1 MAFGTEIAGR
11 VTRSGLGLLDGLAG
25 SAAMAGTDPAGSGW
39 AAAYDDAAA
48 MTVGVTQ
55 DVANGCYQ
63 LAALLQQTGFNY
75 GRAESWSTP
84 GLIQA
89 VPDHVAYASCA
100 AVLGAAPSAA
110 GGSSPV
116 PSGWWLV
123 EHAVGYVWPGGHQDK
138 LRSAAA
144 AWSAAAL
151 SIGEATLYVQDA
163 LECIASQVSP
173 EVDDAMTA
181 CRAMDQHLWDLVA
194 GYRAMAGA
202 CSDFAS
208 HIDQAHSDVEH
219 ELLSL
224 LEWSAGIQL
233 AGGGLAYYTFG
244 LSELG
249 AQGAQAARVGA
260 AVLKVRGIIVAFIKM
275 IGVLS
280 ETITAASARIVEV
293 SRNLKGLLGA
303 RISVATAEEVGQ
315 LPAVLTTA
323 EKLAQ
328 DHLVAVAKAA
338 KTPKMTMSRHQIEK
352 KFKHAG
358 DFGVRGAKGA
368 SGYKEFADTIERFIN
383 DPATIRVFGTYRK
396 QPAVLSYNTSTRLVV
411 AQWPDGEFICGW
423 HMSEE
428 QMRNVIERRS
438 LGGG

>member
-1 MAFGTEIAGR
+1 
-11 VTRSGLGLLDGLAG
+11 
-25 SAAMAGTDPAGSGW
+25 MAGTDPAGSGW

-48 MTVGVTQ
+48 VTVGVTQ

-89 VPDHVAYASCA
+89 VPDQVAYASCST
-100 AVLGAAPSAA
+100 VLGAPPSAA

-138 LRSAAA
+138 LRAAAA

-163 LECIASQVSP
+163 LESIASQVSP

-202 CSDFAS
+202 CSDFAG

-219 ELLSL
+219 ELISL
-224 LEWSAGIQL
+224 LEWSAGIQV
-233 AGGGLAYYTFG
+233 AGGVLAYFTFG

-249 AQGAQAARVGA
+249 AQGAQATRVGA

-275 IGVLS
+275 AGVLS

-293 SRNLKGLLGA
+293 SRNLKVLLGT

-315 LPAVLTTA
+315 LPAVLSTA

-328 DHLVAVAKAA
+328 DQLVAVAKAA
-338 KTPKMTMSRHQIEK
+338 KTPKLTMSRQQIED
-352 KFKHAG
+352 KFKHAPA
-358 DFGVRGAKGA
+358 FGVTAPKGA
-368 SGYKEFADTIERFIN
+368 AGYDDFATAIKKFVE
-383 DPATIRVFGTYRK
+383 DPSTTRVVGTYHRM
-396 QPAVLSYNTSTRLVV
+396 PAVLSYNATTKLVV
-411 AQWPDGEFICGW
+411 IQMPDGSFVSGW
-423 HMSEE
+423 IMSDKQLKYVLEE
-428 QMRNVIERRS
+428 RS